1 MKKQLLLLFLIPY
14 FVIANESNSL
24 EVKLLP
30 LDSDRYNILIK
41 GNISSSQ
48 RDLKQELRR
57 RIHETC
63 GTRFEIENTE
73 LGDIDQDG
81 YKKLTMYGSFKCF
94 VNSQM

>member
-14 FVIANESNSL
+14 LVIANESNSL

-41 GNISSSQ
+41 GNITSSQ
-48 RDLKQELRR
+48 IDLKQEFRR

-63 GTRFEIENTE
+63 GTRFEIENSE
-73 LGDIDQDG
+73 LGNIDQDG
-81 YKKLTMYGSFKCF
+81 YKKLTMYGSFKCY